1 MNDGEK
7 LARVLMHYRM
17 IPDAYSLQY
26 KIVCPFHADQNPSM
40 LVDLSD
46 GRWFCFG
53 CQKSGDAQ
61 GFVKL
66 MEKQYHGLN
75 DLQAYK
81 VFQKI
86 LKSNE
91 YSDIK
96 INAVTKAERKRHNA
110 QLYAEAYDY
119 YHGLS
124 KVDWRSKDLPDYMEQ
139 CRDYMLQRGFTSDT
153 LNACGCRYTYQRNY
167 ELLFPM
173 VDNGKFRGWVS
184 RTRIPEVAE
193 KRKYLYNDGFRRA
206 TTVVGEYRNCE
217 TVYVVEGYMDRLKLV
232 QLGVSNA
239 VAILGWKASN
249 QQIAKLQEQGITH
262 VISALDNDDCGRRG
276 TEWLRKH
283 FLVTRFRYLKGI
295 KDPGDF
301 TAETFERMNRRT
313 LREFE
318 SDESR
323 RVRKETKNGTD

>member
-7 LARVLMHYRM
+7 LARVLMHYRL
-17 IPDAYSLQY
+17 ITDTYSLQY

-40 LVDLSD
+40 LVDLSG

-61 GFVKL
+61 GFVRL
-66 MEKQYHGLN
+66 VEKQYHGLN

-81 VFQKI
+81 RYQKI
-86 LKSNE
+86 LSSTE

-96 INAVTKAERKRHNA
+96 ITTATKRERKRHNA
-110 QLYAEAYDY
+110 QLYAEAYDF

-124 KVDWRSKDLPDYMEQ
+124 QVDWTREDLPEYMYD
-139 CRDYMLQRGFTSDT
+139 CREYMLQRGFTAET
-153 LNACGCRYTYQRNY
+153 LNSCGCRYTYQRNY
-167 ELLFPM
+167 ELIFPM
-173 VDNGKFRGWVS
+173 YDNGKFRGWVS

-193 KRKYLYNDGFRRA
+193 KRKYLYNEGFRRA
-206 TTVVGEYRNCE
+206 TTVVGEYRNCS
-217 TVYVVEGYMDRLKLV
+217 TVYIVEGYMDRLKLV
-232 QLGVSNA
+232 QLGIPNA

-249 QQIAKLQEQGITH
+249 QQIQRLQTQGIRH

-283 FLVTRFRYLKGI
+283 FVVTRFRYLKGI

-301 TAETFERMNRRT
+301 TAETFSRMNGRT
-313 LREFE
+313 LHEYKQNDHAE
-318 SDESR
+318 L
-323 RVRKETKNGTD
+323 KGN

>member
-7 LARVLMHYRM
+7 LARVLMHYRL
-17 IPDAYSLQY
+17 ITDTYSLQY

-61 GFVKL
+61 GFVRL

-81 VFQKI
+81 RYQKI
-86 LKSNE
+86 LSSTE

-96 INAVTKAERKRHNA
+96 ITTATKRERKRHNA
-110 QLYAEAYDY
+110 QLYAEAYDF

-124 KVDWRSKDLPDYMEQ
+124 QVDWTREDLPEYMHD
-139 CRDYMLQRGFTSDT
+139 CREYMLQRGFTAET
-153 LNACGCRYTYQRNY
+153 LNLCGCRYTYQRNY
-167 ELLFPM
+167 ELIFPM
-173 VDNGKFRGWVS
+173 YDNGKFRGWVS

-193 KRKYLYNDGFRRA
+193 KRKYLYNEGFRRA
-206 TTVVGEYRNCE
+206 TTVVGEYRNCS
-217 TVYVVEGYMDRLKLV
+217 TVYIVEGYMDRLKLV
-232 QLGVSNA
+232 QLGIPNA

-249 QQIAKLQEQGITH
+249 QQIQRLQAQGIRH

-283 FLVTRFRYLKGI
+283 FVVTRFRYLKGI

-301 TAETFERMNRRT
+301 TAETFSRMNGRT
-313 LREFE
+313 LHEYKQNDHAE
-318 SDESR
+318 L
-323 RVRKETKNGTD
+323 KGN

>member
-7 LARVLMHYRM
+7 LARVLMHYR
-17 IPDAYSLQY
+17 IITDTYSLQY

-61 GFVKL
+61 GFVRL

-75 DLQAYK
+75 DLQAYRRY
-81 VFQKI
+81 QKI
-86 LKSNE
+86 LSSTE

-96 INAVTKAERKRHNA
+96 ITTATKKERKRHNA
-110 QLYAEAYDY
+110 QLYAEAYDF

-124 KVDWRSKDLPDYMEQ
+124 QVDWTREDLPEYMHD
-139 CRDYMLQRGFTSDT
+139 CREYMLQRGFTADT
-153 LNACGCRYTYQRNY
+153 LNFCGCRYTYQRNY
-167 ELLFPM
+167 ELIFPM
-173 VDNGKFRGWVS
+173 YDNGKFRGWVS

-193 KRKYLYNDGFRRA
+193 KRKYLYNEGFRRV
-206 TTVVGEYRNCE
+206 TTVVGEYRNCS
-217 TVYVVEGYMDRLKLV
+217 TVYIVEGYMDRLKLV
-232 QLGVSNA
+232 QLGIPNA

-249 QQIAKLQEQGITH
+249 QQIQRLQAQGIRH

-283 FLVTRFRYLKGI
+283 FVVTRFRYLKGI

-301 TAETFERMNRRT
+301 TEETFSRMNGRT
-313 LREFE
+313 LREYKQNDHAE
-318 SDESR
+318 L
-323 RVRKETKNGTD
+323 KGN

>member
-7 LARVLMHYRM
+7 LARVLMHYRL
-17 IPDAYSLQY
+17 ITDTYSLQY

-61 GFVKL
+61 GFVRL

-81 VFQKI
+81 RYQKI
-86 LKSNE
+86 LSSTE

-96 INAVTKAERKRHNA
+96 IMTATKRERKRHNA
-110 QLYAEAYDY
+110 QLYAEAYDF

-124 KVDWRSKDLPDYMEQ
+124 QVDWTREDLPEYMHD
-139 CRDYMLQRGFTSDT
+139 CREYMLQRGFTAEM
-153 LNACGCRYTYQRNY
+153 LNSCGCRYTYQRNY
-167 ELLFPM
+167 ELIFPM
-173 VDNGKFRGWVS
+173 YDNGKFRGWVS

-193 KRKYLYNDGFRRA
+193 KRKYLYNEGFRRA
-206 TTVVGEYRNCE
+206 TTVVGEYRNCS
-217 TVYVVEGYMDRLKLV
+217 TVYIVEGYMDRLKLV
-232 QLGVSNA
+232 QLGVPNA

-249 QQIAKLQEQGITH
+249 QQIQRLQAQGIRH

-283 FLVTRFRYLKGI
+283 FVVTRFRYLKGI

-301 TAETFERMNRRT
+301 TAETFSRMNGRT
-313 LREFE
+313 LHEYKQNDHAE
-318 SDESR
+318 L
-323 RVRKETKNGTD
+323 KGN

>member
-7 LARVLMHYRM
+7 LARVLMHYRL
-17 IPDAYSLQY
+17 ITDTYSLQY

-61 GFVKL
+61 GFVRL

-81 VFQKI
+81 RYQKI
-86 LKSNE
+86 LSSTE

-96 INAVTKAERKRHNA
+96 ITTATKRERKRHNA
-110 QLYAEAYDY
+110 QLYAEAYDF

-124 KVDWRSKDLPDYMEQ
+124 QVDWTREDLPEYMHY
-139 CRDYMLQRGFTSDT
+139 CREYMLQRGFTVET
-153 LNACGCRYTYQRNY
+153 LNSCGCRYTYQRNY
-167 ELLFPM
+167 ELIFPM
-173 VDNGKFRGWVS
+173 YDNGKFRGWVS

-193 KRKYLYNDGFRRA
+193 KRKYLYNEGFRRA
-206 TTVVGEYRNCE
+206 TTVVGEYRNCS
-217 TVYVVEGYMDRLKLV
+217 TVYIVEGYMDRLKLV
-232 QLGVSNA
+232 QLGIPNA

-249 QQIAKLQEQGITH
+249 QQIQRLQAQGIRH

-283 FLVTRFRYLKGI
+283 FVVTRFRYLKGI

-301 TAETFERMNRRT
+301 TAETFSRMNGRT
-313 LREFE
+313 LHEYKQNDHAE
-318 SDESR
+318 L
-323 RVRKETKNGTD
+323 KGN

>member
-7 LARVLMHYRM
+7 LARVLMHYRL
-17 IPDAYSLQY
+17 ITDTYSLQY
-26 KIVCPFHADQNPSM
+26 KIVCPFHADQTPSM

-61 GFVKL
+61 RFVRL

-81 VFQKI
+81 RYQKI
-86 LKSNE
+86 LSSTE

-96 INAVTKAERKRHNA
+96 ITTATKMERKRHNA
-110 QLYAEAYDY
+110 QLYAEAYDF

-124 KVDWRSKDLPDYMEQ
+124 QVDWTREDLPEYMHG
-139 CRDYMLQRGFTSDT
+139 CREYMLQRGFTAET
-153 LNACGCRYTYQRNY
+153 LNSCGCRYTYQRNY
-167 ELLFPM
+167 ELIFPM
-173 VDNGKFRGWVS
+173 YDNGKFRGWVS

-193 KRKYLYNDGFRRA
+193 KRKYLYNEGFRRA
-206 TTVVGEYRNCE
+206 TTVVGEYRNCS
-217 TVYVVEGYMDRLKLV
+217 TVYIVEGYMDRLKLV
-232 QLGVSNA
+232 QLGIPNA

-249 QQIAKLQEQGITH
+249 QQIQRLQAQGIRH

-283 FLVTRFRYLKGI
+283 FVVTRFRYLKGI

-301 TAETFERMNRRT
+301 TAETFSRMNGRT
-313 LREFE
+313 LHEYKQNDHAE
-318 SDESR
+318 L
-323 RVRKETKNGTD
+323 KGN

>member
-7 LARVLMHYRM
+7 LARVLMHYRL
-17 IPDAYSLQY
+17 ITDTYSLQY

-61 GFVKL
+61 GFVRL

-81 VFQKI
+81 RYQKI
-86 LKSNE
+86 LSSTE

-96 INAVTKAERKRHNA
+96 ITTATKRERKRHNA
-110 QLYAEAYDY
+110 QLYAEAYDF

-124 KVDWRSKDLPDYMEQ
+124 QVDWTREDLPEYMHD
-139 CRDYMLQRGFTSDT
+139 CREYMLQRGFTAEM
-153 LNACGCRYTYQRNY
+153 LNFCGCRYTYQRNY
-167 ELLFPM
+167 ELIFPM
-173 VDNGKFRGWVS
+173 YDNGKFRGWVS

-193 KRKYLYNDGFRRA
+193 KRKYLYNEGFRRA
-206 TTVVGEYRNCE
+206 TTVVGEYRNCS
-217 TVYVVEGYMDRLKLV
+217 TVYIVEGYMDRLKLV
-232 QLGVSNA
+232 QLGIPNA

-249 QQIAKLQEQGITH
+249 QQIQRLQAQGIRH

-283 FLVTRFRYLKGI
+283 FVVTRFRYLKGI

-301 TAETFERMNRRT
+301 TAETFSRMNGRT
-313 LREFE
+313 LHEYKQNDHAE
-318 SDESR
+318 L
-323 RVRKETKNGTD
+323 KGN

>member
-7 LARVLMHYRM
+7 LARVLMHYRL
-17 IPDAYSLQY
+17 ITDTYSLQY

-61 GFVKL
+61 GFVRL

-81 VFQKI
+81 RYQKI
-86 LKSNE
+86 LSSTE

-96 INAVTKAERKRHNA
+96 ITTATKMERKRHNA
-110 QLYAEAYDY
+110 QLYAEAYDF

-124 KVDWRSKDLPDYMEQ
+124 QVDWTREDLPEYMHD
-139 CRDYMLQRGFTSDT
+139 CREYMLQRGFTAET
-153 LNACGCRYTYQRNY
+153 LNSCGCRYTYQRNY
-167 ELLFPM
+167 ELIFPM
-173 VDNGKFRGWVS
+173 YDNGKFRGWVS

-193 KRKYLYNDGFRRA
+193 KRKYLYNEGFRRA
-206 TTVVGEYRNCE
+206 TTVVGEYRNCSA
-217 TVYVVEGYMDRLKLV
+217 VYIVEGYMDRLKLV
-232 QLGVSNA
+232 QLGIPNA

-249 QQIAKLQEQGITH
+249 QQIQRLQAQGIRH

-283 FLVTRFRYLKGI
+283 FVVTRFRYLKGI

-301 TAETFERMNRRT
+301 TAETFSRMNGRT
-313 LREFE
+313 LHEYKQNDHAE
-318 SDESR
+318 L
-323 RVRKETKNGTD
+323 KGN

>member
-7 LARVLMHYRM
+7 LARVLMHYRL
-17 IPDAYSLQY
+17 ITDTYSLQY
-26 KIVCPFHADQNPSM
+26 KIVCPFHVDQNPSM

-46 GRWFCFG
+46 GRWYCFG

-61 GFVKL
+61 GFARL

-81 VFQKI
+81 RYQKI
-86 LKSNE
+86 LSSTE

-96 INAVTKAERKRHNA
+96 ITTATKRERKRHNA
-110 QLYAEAYDY
+110 QLYAEAYDF

-124 KVDWRSKDLPDYMEQ
+124 QVDWTREDLPEYMHD
-139 CRDYMLQRGFTSDT
+139 CREYMLQRGFTAET
-153 LNACGCRYTYQRNY
+153 LNSCGCRYTYQRNY
-167 ELLFPM
+167 ELIFPM
-173 VDNGKFRGWVS
+173 YDNGKFRGWVS

-193 KRKYLYNDGFRRA
+193 KRKYLYNEGFRRA
-206 TTVVGEYRNCE
+206 TTVVGEYRNCS
-217 TVYVVEGYMDRLKLV
+217 TVYIVEGYMDRLKLV
-232 QLGVSNA
+232 QLGIPNA

-249 QQIAKLQEQGITH
+249 QQIQRLQAQGIRH

-283 FLVTRFRYLKGI
+283 FVVTRFRYLKGI

-301 TAETFERMNRRT
+301 TAETFSRMNGRT
-313 LREFE
+313 LHEYKQNDHAE
-318 SDESR
+318 L
-323 RVRKETKNGTD
+323 KGN

>member
-7 LARVLMHYRM
+7 LARVLMHYRL
-17 IPDAYSLQY
+17 ITDTYSLQY

-61 GFVKL
+61 GFVRL

-81 VFQKI
+81 RYQKI
-86 LKSNE
+86 LSSTE

-96 INAVTKAERKRHNA
+96 ITTATKMERKRHNA
-110 QLYAEAYDY
+110 QLYAEAYDF

-124 KVDWRSKDLPDYMEQ
+124 QVDWTRENLPEYMHD
-139 CRDYMLQRGFTSDT
+139 CREYMLQRGFTAET
-153 LNACGCRYTYQRNY
+153 LNSCGCRYTYQRNY
-167 ELLFPM
+167 ELIFPM
-173 VDNGKFRGWVS
+173 YDNGKFRGWVS

-193 KRKYLYNDGFRRA
+193 KRKYLYNEGFRRA
-206 TTVVGEYRNCE
+206 TTVVGEYRNCS
-217 TVYVVEGYMDRLKLV
+217 TVYIVEGYMDRLKLV
-232 QLGVSNA
+232 QLGIPNA

-249 QQIAKLQEQGITH
+249 QQIQRLQAQGIRH

-283 FLVTRFRYLKGI
+283 FVVTRFRYLKGI

-301 TAETFERMNRRT
+301 TAETFSRMNGRT
-313 LREFE
+313 LHEYKQNDHAE
-318 SDESR
+318 L
-323 RVRKETKNGTD
+323 KGN

>member
-7 LARVLMHYRM
+7 LARVLMHYRL
-17 IPDAYSLQY
+17 ITDTYSLQY

-61 GFVKL
+61 GFVRL
-66 MEKQYHGLN
+66 MEKQYHVLN

-81 VFQKI
+81 RYQKI
-86 LKSNE
+86 LSSTE

-96 INAVTKAERKRHNA
+96 ITTATKMERKRHNA
-110 QLYAEAYDY
+110 QLYAEAYDF

-124 KVDWRSKDLPDYMEQ
+124 QVDWTREDLPEYMHD
-139 CRDYMLQRGFTSDT
+139 CREYMLQRGFTAET
-153 LNACGCRYTYQRNY
+153 LNSCGCRYTYQRNY
-167 ELLFPM
+167 ELIFPM
-173 VDNGKFRGWVS
+173 YDNGKFRGWVS
-184 RTRIPEVAE
+184 RTRIPEIAE
-193 KRKYLYNDGFRRA
+193 KRKYLYNEGFRRA
-206 TTVVGEYRNCE
+206 TTVVGEYRNCS
-217 TVYVVEGYMDRLKLV
+217 TVYIVEGYMDRLKLV
-232 QLGVSNA
+232 QLGIPNA

-249 QQIAKLQEQGITH
+249 QQIQRLQAQGIRH

-283 FLVTRFRYLKGI
+283 FVVTRFRYLKGI

-301 TAETFERMNRRT
+301 TAETFSRMNGRT
-313 LREFE
+313 LHEYKQNDHAE
-318 SDESR
+318 L
-323 RVRKETKNGTD
+323 KGN

>member
-7 LARVLMHYRM
+7 LARVLMHYRL
-17 IPDAYSLQY
+17 ITDTYSLQY

-53 CQKSGDAQ
+53 CQKSDDAQ
-61 GFVKL
+61 GFVRL

-81 VFQKI
+81 RYQKI
-86 LKSNE
+86 LSSTE

-96 INAVTKAERKRHNA
+96 ITTATKRERKRHNA
-110 QLYAEAYDY
+110 QLYAEAYDF

-124 KVDWRSKDLPDYMEQ
+124 QVDWTREDLPEYMHD
-139 CRDYMLQRGFTSDT
+139 CREYMLQRGFTAEQ
-153 LNACGCRYTYQRNY
+153 LNSCGCRYTYQRNY
-167 ELLFPM
+167 ELIFPM
-173 VDNGKFRGWVS
+173 YDNGKFRGWVS

-193 KRKYLYNDGFRRA
+193 KRKYLYNEGFRRA
-206 TTVVGEYRNCE
+206 TTVVGEYRNCS
-217 TVYVVEGYMDRLKLV
+217 TVYIVEGYMDRLKLV
-232 QLGVSNA
+232 QLGIPNA

-249 QQIAKLQEQGITH
+249 QQIQRLQAQGIRH

-283 FLVTRFRYLKGI
+283 FVVTRFRYLKGI

-301 TAETFERMNRRT
+301 TAETFSRMNGRT
-313 LREFE
+313 LHEYKQNDHAE
-318 SDESR
+318 L
-323 RVRKETKNGTD
+323 KGN

>member
-7 LARVLMHYRM
+7 LARVLMHYRL
-17 IPDAYSLQY
+17 ITDTYSLQY

-61 GFVKL
+61 GFVRL

-81 VFQKI
+81 RYQKI
-86 LKSNE
+86 LSSTE

-96 INAVTKAERKRHNA
+96 ITTATKRERKRHNA
-110 QLYAEAYDY
+110 QLYAEAYDF

-124 KVDWRSKDLPDYMEQ
+124 QVDWTREDLPEYMHD
-139 CRDYMLQRGFTSDT
+139 CREYMLQRGFTAEQ
-153 LNACGCRYTYQRNY
+153 LNSCGCRYTYQRNY
-167 ELLFPM
+167 ELIFPM
-173 VDNGKFRGWVS
+173 YDNGKFRGWVS

-193 KRKYLYNDGFRRA
+193 KRKYLYNEGFRRA
-206 TTVVGEYRNCE
+206 TTVVGEYRNCS
-217 TVYVVEGYMDRLKLV
+217 TVYIVEGYMDRLKLV
-232 QLGVSNA
+232 QLGIPNA

-249 QQIAKLQEQGITH
+249 QQIQRLQAQGIRH

-283 FLVTRFRYLKGI
+283 FVVTRFRYLKGI

-301 TAETFERMNRRT
+301 TAETFSRMNGRT
-313 LREFE
+313 LHEYKQNDHAE
-318 SDESR
+318 L
-323 RVRKETKNGTD
+323 KGN

>member
-7 LARVLMHYRM
+7 LARVLMHYRL
-17 IPDAYSLQY
+17 ITDTYSLQY

-61 GFVKL
+61 GFVRL

-81 VFQKI
+81 RYQKI
-86 LKSNE
+86 LSSTE

-96 INAVTKAERKRHNA
+96 ITTATKMERKRHNA
-110 QLYAEAYDY
+110 QLYAEAYDF

-124 KVDWRSKDLPDYMEQ
+124 QVDWTREDLPEYMHD
-139 CRDYMLQRGFTSDT
+139 CREYMLQRGFTAGT
-153 LNACGCRYTYQRNY
+153 LNSCGCRYTYQRNY
-167 ELLFPM
+167 ELIFPM
-173 VDNGKFRGWVS
+173 YDNGKFRGWVS

-193 KRKYLYNDGFRRA
+193 KRKYLYNEGFRRA
-206 TTVVGEYRNCE
+206 TTVVGEYRNCS
-217 TVYVVEGYMDRLKLV
+217 TVYIVEGYMDRLKLV
-232 QLGVSNA
+232 QLGIPNA

-249 QQIAKLQEQGITH
+249 QQIQRLQAQGIRH

-283 FLVTRFRYLKGI
+283 FIVTRFRYLKGI

-301 TAETFERMNRRT
+301 TAETFSRMNGRT
-313 LREFE
+313 LHEYKQNDHAE
-318 SDESR
+318 L
-323 RVRKETKNGTD
+323 KGN

>member
-7 LARVLMHYRM
+7 LARVLMHYRL
-17 IPDAYSLQY
+17 ITDTYSLQY

-61 GFVKL
+61 GFVRL

-81 VFQKI
+81 RYQKI
-86 LKSNE
+86 LSSTE

-96 INAVTKAERKRHNA
+96 ITTATKMERKRHNA
-110 QLYAEAYDY
+110 QLYAEAYDF

-124 KVDWRSKDLPDYMEQ
+124 QVDWTREDLPEYMHD
-139 CRDYMLQRGFTSDT
+139 CREYMLQRGFTAET
-153 LNACGCRYTYQRNY
+153 LNLCGCRYTYQRNY
-167 ELLFPM
+167 ELIFPM
-173 VDNGKFRGWVS
+173 YDNGKFRGWVS

-193 KRKYLYNDGFRRA
+193 KRKYLYNEGFRRA
-206 TTVVGEYRNCE
+206 TTVVGEYRNCS
-217 TVYVVEGYMDRLKLV
+217 TVYIVEGYMDRLKLV
-232 QLGVSNA
+232 QLGIPNA

-249 QQIAKLQEQGITH
+249 QQIQRLQAQGIRH

-283 FLVTRFRYLKGI
+283 FVVTRFRYIKGI

-301 TAETFERMNRRT
+301 TAETFSRMNGRT
-313 LREFE
+313 LHEYKQNDHAE
-318 SDESR
+318 L
-323 RVRKETKNGTD
+323 KGN

>member
-7 LARVLMHYRM
+7 LARVLMHYRL
-17 IPDAYSLQY
+17 ITDTYSLQY

-53 CQKSGDAQ
+53 CQKLGDAQ
-61 GFVKL
+61 GFVRL

-81 VFQKI
+81 RYQKI
-86 LKSNE
+86 LSSTE

-96 INAVTKAERKRHNA
+96 ITTATKMERKRHNA
-110 QLYAEAYDY
+110 QLYAEAYDF

-124 KVDWRSKDLPDYMEQ
+124 QVDWTREDLPEYMHD
-139 CRDYMLQRGFTSDT
+139 CREYMLQRGFTAET
-153 LNACGCRYTYQRNY
+153 LNSCGCRYTYQRNY
-167 ELLFPM
+167 ELIFPM
-173 VDNGKFRGWVS
+173 YDNGKFRGWVS

-193 KRKYLYNDGFRRA
+193 KRKYLYNEGFRRA
-206 TTVVGEYRNCE
+206 TTVVGEYRNCS
-217 TVYVVEGYMDRLKLV
+217 TVYIVEGYMDRLKLV
-232 QLGVSNA
+232 QLGIPNA

-249 QQIAKLQEQGITH
+249 QQIQRLQAQGIRH

-283 FLVTRFRYLKGI
+283 FVVTRFRYLKGI

-301 TAETFERMNRRT
+301 TAETFSRMNGRT
-313 LREFE
+313 LHEYKQNDHAE
-318 SDESR
+318 L
-323 RVRKETKNGTD
+323 KGN

>member
-7 LARVLMHYRM
+7 LARVLMHYRL
-17 IPDAYSLQY
+17 ITDTYSLQY

-61 GFVKL
+61 GFVRL
-66 MEKQYHGLN
+66 VEKQYHGLN

-81 VFQKI
+81 RYQKI
-86 LKSNE
+86 LSSTE

-96 INAVTKAERKRHNA
+96 ITTATKRERKRHNA
-110 QLYAEAYDY
+110 QLYAEAYDF

-124 KVDWRSKDLPDYMEQ
+124 QVDWTREDLPEYMYD
-139 CRDYMLQRGFTSDT
+139 CREYMLQRGFTAET
-153 LNACGCRYTYQRNY
+153 LNSCGCRYTYQRNY
-167 ELLFPM
+167 ELIFPM
-173 VDNGKFRGWVS
+173 YDNGKFRGWVS

-193 KRKYLYNDGFRRA
+193 KRKYLYNEGFRRA
-206 TTVVGEYRNCE
+206 TTVVGEYRNCS
-217 TVYVVEGYMDRLKLV
+217 TVYIVEGYMDRLKLV
-232 QLGVSNA
+232 QLGIPNA

-249 QQIAKLQEQGITH
+249 QQIQRLQTQGIRH

-283 FLVTRFRYLKGI
+283 FVVTRFRYLKGI

-301 TAETFERMNRRT
+301 TAETFSRMNGRT
-313 LREFE
+313 LHEYKQNDHAE
-318 SDESR
+318 L
-323 RVRKETKNGTD
+323 KGN

>member
-7 LARVLMHYRM
+7 LARVLMHYRL
-17 IPDAYSLQY
+17 ITDTYSLQY

-61 GFVKL
+61 GFVRL

-81 VFQKI
+81 RYQKI
-86 LKSNE
+86 LSSTE

-96 INAVTKAERKRHNA
+96 ITTATKKERKRHNA
-110 QLYAEAYDY
+110 QLYAEAYDF

-124 KVDWRSKDLPDYMEQ
+124 QVDWTREDLPEYMHD
-139 CRDYMLQRGFTSDT
+139 CREYMLQRGFTAEM
-153 LNACGCRYTYQRNY
+153 LNSCGCRYTYQRNY
-167 ELLFPM
+167 ELIFPM
-173 VDNGKFRGWVS
+173 YDNGKFRGWVS

-193 KRKYLYNDGFRRA
+193 KRKYLYNEGFRRA
-206 TTVVGEYRNCE
+206 TTVVGEYRNCS
-217 TVYVVEGYMDRLKLV
+217 TVYIVEGYMDRLKLV
-232 QLGVSNA
+232 QLGIPNA

-249 QQIAKLQEQGITH
+249 QQIQRLQAQGIRH

-283 FLVTRFRYLKGI
+283 FVVTRFRYLKGI

-301 TAETFERMNRRT
+301 TAETFSRMNGRT
-313 LREFE
+313 LHEYKQNDHAE
-318 SDESR
+318 L
-323 RVRKETKNGTD
+323 KGN

>member
-7 LARVLMHYRM
+7 LARVLMHYRL
-17 IPDAYSLQY
+17 ITDTYSLQY

-61 GFVKL
+61 GFVRL

-81 VFQKI
+81 RYQKI
-86 LKSNE
+86 LSSTE

-96 INAVTKAERKRHNA
+96 ITTATKRERKRHNA
-110 QLYAEAYDY
+110 QLYAEAYDF

-124 KVDWRSKDLPDYMEQ
+124 QVDWTREDLPEYMHD
-139 CRDYMLQRGFTSDT
+139 CREYMLQRGFTAET
-153 LNACGCRYTYQRNY
+153 LNSCGCRYTYQRNY
-167 ELLFPM
+167 ELIFPM
-173 VDNGKFRGWVS
+173 YDNGKFRGWVS

-193 KRKYLYNDGFRRA
+193 KRKYLYNEGFRRA
-206 TTVVGEYRNCE
+206 TTVVGEYRNCS
-217 TVYVVEGYMDRLKLV
+217 TVYIVEGYMDRLKLV
-232 QLGVSNA
+232 QLGIPNA

-249 QQIAKLQEQGITH
+249 QQIQRLQAQGIRH

-276 TEWLRKH
+276 TEWLRKY
-283 FLVTRFRYLKGI
+283 FVVTRFRYLKGI

-301 TAETFERMNRRT
+301 TAETFSRMNGRT
-313 LREFE
+313 LHEYKQNDHAE
-318 SDESR
+318 L
-323 RVRKETKNGTD
+323 KGN

>member
-7 LARVLMHYRM
+7 LARVLMHYRL
-17 IPDAYSLQY
+17 ITDTYSLQY

-61 GFVKL
+61 GFVRL

-81 VFQKI
+81 RYQKI
-86 LKSNE
+86 LSSTE

-96 INAVTKAERKRHNA
+96 ITTATKMERKRHNA
-110 QLYAEAYDY
+110 QLYAEAYDF

-124 KVDWRSKDLPDYMEQ
+124 QVDWTREDLPEYMHDCKE
-139 CRDYMLQRGFTSDT
+139 YMLQRGFTAET
-153 LNACGCRYTYQRNY
+153 LNSCGCRYTYQRNY
-167 ELLFPM
+167 ELIFPM
-173 VDNGKFRGWVS
+173 YDNGKFRGWVS

-193 KRKYLYNDGFRRA
+193 KRKYLYNEGFRRA
-206 TTVVGEYRNCE
+206 TTVVGEYRNCS
-217 TVYVVEGYMDRLKLV
+217 TVYIVEGYMDRLKLV
-232 QLGVSNA
+232 QLGIPNA

-249 QQIAKLQEQGITH
+249 QQIQRLQAQGIRH

-283 FLVTRFRYLKGI
+283 FVVTRFRYLKGI

-301 TAETFERMNRRT
+301 TAETFSRMNGRT
-313 LREFE
+313 LHEYKQNDHAE
-318 SDESR
+318 L
-323 RVRKETKNGTD
+323 KGN

>member
-7 LARVLMHYRM
+7 LARVLMHYRL
-17 IPDAYSLQY
+17 ITDTYSLQY

-61 GFVKL
+61 GFVRL

-81 VFQKI
+81 RYQKI
-86 LKSNE
+86 LSSTE

-96 INAVTKAERKRHNA
+96 ITTATKRERKRHNA
-110 QLYAEAYDY
+110 QLYAEAYDF

-124 KVDWRSKDLPDYMEQ
+124 QVDWTREDLPEYMHD
-139 CRDYMLQRGFTSDT
+139 CREYMLQRGFTAET
-153 LNACGCRYTYQRNY
+153 LNSCGCRYTYQRNY
-167 ELLFPM
+167 ELIFPM
-173 VDNGKFRGWVS
+173 YDNGKFRGWVS

-193 KRKYLYNDGFRRA
+193 KRKYLYNEGFRRA
-206 TTVVGEYRNCE
+206 TTVVGEYRNCSA
-217 TVYVVEGYMDRLKLV
+217 VYIVEGYMDRLKLV
-232 QLGVSNA
+232 QLGIPNA

-249 QQIAKLQEQGITH
+249 QQIQRLQAQGIRH

-283 FLVTRFRYLKGI
+283 FVVTRFRYLKGI

-301 TAETFERMNRRT
+301 TAETFSRMNGRT
-313 LREFE
+313 LHEYKQNDHAE
-318 SDESR
+318 L
-323 RVRKETKNGTD
+323 KGN

>member
-7 LARVLMHYRM
+7 LARVLMHYRL
-17 IPDAYSLQY
+17 ITDTYSLQY

-61 GFVKL
+61 GFVRL

-81 VFQKI
+81 RYQKI
-86 LKSNE
+86 LSSTE

-96 INAVTKAERKRHNA
+96 ITTATKKERKRHNA
-110 QLYAEAYDY
+110 QLYAEAYDF

-124 KVDWRSKDLPDYMEQ
+124 QVDWTREDLPEYMHD
-139 CRDYMLQRGFTSDT
+139 CREYMLQRGFTAEQ
-153 LNACGCRYTYQRNY
+153 LNSCGCRYTYQRNY
-167 ELLFPM
+167 ELIFPM
-173 VDNGKFRGWVS
+173 YDNGKFRGWVS

-193 KRKYLYNDGFRRA
+193 KRKYLYNEGFRRA
-206 TTVVGEYRNCE
+206 TTVVGEYRNCS
-217 TVYVVEGYMDRLKLV
+217 TVYIVEGYMDRLKLV
-232 QLGVSNA
+232 QLGIPNA

-249 QQIAKLQEQGITH
+249 QQIQRLQAQGIRH

-283 FLVTRFRYLKGI
+283 FVVTRFRYLKGI

-301 TAETFERMNRRT
+301 TAETFSRMNGRT
-313 LREFE
+313 LHEYKQNDHAE
-318 SDESR
+318 L
-323 RVRKETKNGTD
+323 KGN

>member
-7 LARVLMHYRM
+7 LARVLMHYRL
-17 IPDAYSLQY
+17 ITDTYSLQY

-61 GFVKL
+61 GFVRL
-66 MEKQYHGLN
+66 VEKQYHGLN

-81 VFQKI
+81 RYQKI
-86 LKSNE
+86 LSSTE

-96 INAVTKAERKRHNA
+96 ITTATKRERKRHNA
-110 QLYAEAYDY
+110 QLYAEAYDF

-124 KVDWRSKDLPDYMEQ
+124 QVDWTREDLPEYMYD
-139 CRDYMLQRGFTSDT
+139 CREYMLQRGFTAET
-153 LNACGCRYTYQRNY
+153 LNSCGCRYTYQRNY
-167 ELLFPM
+167 ELIFPM
-173 VDNGKFRGWVS
+173 YDNGKFRGWVS

-193 KRKYLYNDGFRRA
+193 KRKYLYNEGFRRA
-206 TTVVGEYRNCE
+206 TTVVGEYRNCS
-217 TVYVVEGYMDRLKLV
+217 TVYIVEGYMDRLKLV
-232 QLGVSNA
+232 QLGIPNA

-249 QQIAKLQEQGITH
+249 QQIQRLQTQGIRH
-262 VISALDNDDCGRRG
+262 VISALDNDDCGRSG

-283 FLVTRFRYLKGI
+283 FVVTRFRYLKGI

-301 TAETFERMNRRT
+301 TAETFSRMNGRT
-313 LREFE
+313 LHEYKQNDHAE
-318 SDESR
+318 L
-323 RVRKETKNGTD
+323 KGN

>member
-7 LARVLMHYRM
+7 LARVLMHYRL
-17 IPDAYSLQY
+17 ITDTYSLQY

-61 GFVKL
+61 GFVRL

-81 VFQKI
+81 RYQKI
-86 LKSNE
+86 LSSTE

-96 INAVTKAERKRHNA
+96 ITTATKRERKRHNA
-110 QLYAEAYDY
+110 QLYAEAYDF

-124 KVDWRSKDLPDYMEQ
+124 QVDWTREDLPEYMHD
-139 CRDYMLQRGFTSDT
+139 CREYMLQRGFTAEQ
-153 LNACGCRYTYQRNY
+153 LNSCGCRYTYQRNY
-167 ELLFPM
+167 ELIFPM
-173 VDNGKFRGWVS
+173 YDNGKFRGWVS

-193 KRKYLYNDGFRRA
+193 KRKYLYNEGFRRA
-206 TTVVGEYRNCE
+206 TTVVGEYRNCS
-217 TVYVVEGYMDRLKLV
+217 TVYIVEGYMDRLKLV
-232 QLGVSNA
+232 QLGIPNA

-249 QQIAKLQEQGITH
+249 QQIQRLQAQGIRH

-283 FLVTRFRYLKGI
+283 FVVTRFRYLKGI

-301 TAETFERMNRRT
+301 TAETFGRMNGRT
-313 LREFE
+313 LHEYKQNDHAE
-318 SDESR
+318 L
-323 RVRKETKNGTD
+323 KGN